1 MARNKESA
9 RRTGGAAVTEVALPR
24 TLLLKT
30 PPRRGFQC
38 RRLCGQAL
46 RASSAPGSRRAH
58 ARWLGC
64 CAAWVHPLGYVTRT
78 PSLCHSSRLNQGFE
92 HAQNAAFR
100 RNHLGKRN
108 ERRPLHPGRGPE
120 PSEAPP
126 AHEPPRASTGD
137 RARRLV
143 EPLAHAREDPWCE
156 NPSEKRNPV
165 ACKTSCVAP
174 SILLQQ
180 MDLMHI
186 PGVIDNPRNSFGAKS
201 SMQKVYFPKRFRC
214 ILSNLQIKNIYCR

>member
-24 TLLLKT
+24 TLPLKT
-30 PPRRGFQC
+30 PPQRGFQC

-78 PSLCHSSRLNQGFE
+78 PSLCHSSRLNQGLNMPE
-92 HAQNAAFR
+92 TPLSVVITSANGTNGGPSTPGAVPSR
-100 RNHLGKRN
+100 PKPRPRTSLLGH
-108 ERRPLHPGRGPE
+108 RPR
-120 PSEAPP
+120 
-126 AHEPPRASTGD
+126 D
-137 RARRLV
+137 RSRRLV
-143 EPLAHAREDPWCE
+143 EPLARAREDPWCE

-165 ACKTSCVAP
+165 ACETSCIAP

-180 MDLMHI
+180 MDLTH
-186 PGVIDNPRNSFGAKS
+186 S
-201 SMQKVYFPKRFRC
+201 RC
-214 ILSNLQIKNIYCR
+214 H

>member
-1 MARNKESA
+1 MPEAVRAGASCKLG
-9 RRTGGAAVTEVALPR
+9 TGLAEGACTLAGLLCCMGASPWLRDSDALIMPQ
-24 TLLLKT
+24 L
-30 PPRRGFQC
+30 PPK
-38 RRLCGQAL
+38 
-46 RASSAPGSRRAH
+46 SR
-58 ARWLGC
+58 
-64 CAAWVHPLGYVTRT
+64 V
-78 PSLCHSSRLNQGFE
+78 E